1 MNKFILLFCAAILF
15 ICSGCSERN
24 SFGNEQRFW
33 IQTQKKISK
42 NESENNVK
50 EYIIHL
56 VKMETRCFE
65 VNILEMKKE
74 GVTGRYVGVISINN
88 IIYCYELVDA
98 AHKMII
104 EFAKMENENGESVIK
119 KDSNFKK

>member
-1 MNKFILLFCAAILF
+1 MNKFILLFCLVILF
-15 ICSGCSERN
+15 VCSGCSERN
-24 SFGNEQRFW
+24 SFGTEQRFW

-74 GVTGRYVGVISINN
+74 MVTGRYVGMISINN

-98 AHKMII
+98 THKMMI

-119 KDSNFKK
+119 KDFGFKK